1 MEDQCP
7 KKIYKGTVNLIL
19 SDPPFLLI
27 RKKLMNCLSFKNCLF
42 SIIEN
47 MLNTFYLL
55 ENRHVIFEGLKGPV
69 VNQDI

>member
-1 MEDQCP
+1 MKEHV
-7 KKIYKGTVNLIL
+7 ILIL

-27 RKKLMNCLSFKNCLF
+27 RKIWMNCLSFKNCLF

-69 VNQDI
+69 VNQDIWN